1 VARRIPLPRASKGKL
16 ARPAAWSRDPWE
28 GLFRTETGDFGGRAR
43 SATLPARWRRPP
55 ADAGEDRVT
64 PGNYLRR
71 GGTNAG
77 QFRFLGCDQPSSKR
91 TEHIF
96 ERWMR
101 GAIAASYAGRHRIAR
116 HISSRRRAL
125 PEQREKP
132 RHAKRRAASARASAT
147 KSGARG
153 SKKYWSA
160 GVTERS
166 NALDLEADVFTLDD
180 PVAIARSLKR
190 SAEASERRKAPPF
203 RSAMS
208 MLVFYIN
215 RAGKGLSEKR
225 RRVLER
231 AKDELRRAFDRS

>member
-1 VARRIPLPRASKGKL
+1 
-16 ARPAAWSRDPWE
+16 
-28 GLFRTETGDFGGRAR
+28 
-43 SATLPARWRRPP
+43 
-55 ADAGEDRVT
+55 
-64 PGNYLRR
+64 
-71 GGTNAG
+71 
-77 QFRFLGCDQPSSKR
+77 
-91 TEHIF
+91 
-96 ERWMR
+96 M
-101 GAIAASYAGRHRIAR
+101 
-116 HISSRRRAL
+116 